1 MILPR
6 FAQNLLIFAAI
17 SMILAA
23 PVSTVHG
30 ALNLPSTTVNI
41 EVRDSTQSYFN
52 TTLSE
57 VPSGYNVT
65 NSTYLGWS
73 VDSGTPISRSPATH
87 PVRLYSSLEPPAQLA
102 NQSWG
107 MVNYILNHKQGS
119 MPDIQQ
125 AIWYFVDIVGNY
137 TPTRTVAWEI
147 VNDTLQKGE
156 GFIPTEDQTVA
167 VICYP
172 VIYSHQVPVQISII
186 EIGSNPA
193 TPEFPAILVIVPI
206 VLTPMIIL
214 AVWVYRKK
222 RTVPAN

>member
-1 MILPR
+1 MRLSR
-6 FAQNLLIFAAI
+6 FAHNVLIFAAI

-23 PVSTVHG
+23 PTSTVHG

-57 VPSGYNVT
+57 VPSGYDVA

-73 VDSGTPISRSPATH
+73 VDSGTPISHSPATH

-137 TPTRTVAWEI
+137 TPTRTLAWEI

-172 VIYSHQVPVQISII
+172 VIYSHQAPCKSALSKSEAVPPLR
-186 EIGSNPA
+186 N
-193 TPEFPAILVIVPI
+193 FP
-206 VLTPMIIL
+206 
-214 AVWVYRKK
+214 RS
-222 RTVPAN
+222 